1 MSDRWNEDTK
11 LSDIQKNIIAMVYDD
26 SAISDYLG
34 ERIWMTSQEYRIA
47 CDKLIE
53 IFGIPLINE
62 YCISIIAVWV
72 ASFTMKRETVFY
84 EHMLNFFQRLPQYG
98 LKDFFNQFIDTF
110 HDFGIMVFDHD
121 CKTVEDI
128 HELLKMHAK
137 RGSFVIAGKKITNNE
152 PEEISDEGL

>member
-53 IFGIPLINE
+53 IFGITLINE
-62 YCISIIAVWV
+62 
-72 ASFTMKRETVFY
+72 
-84 EHMLNFFQRLPQYG
+84 
-98 LKDFFNQFIDTF
+98 
-110 HDFGIMVFDHD
+110 
-121 CKTVEDI
+121 
-128 HELLKMHAK
+128 
-137 RGSFVIAGKKITNNE
+137 
-152 PEEISDEGL
+152 